1 MTHNTISPSL
11 RRRIMYRVYL
21 SFVLSIAEH
30 RFFWKGFLFGA
41 ALALFGRL
49 VHVAAL
55 ADNLLSVPVVDLPRY
70 IAYVF
75 EHALMSGEFL
85 TVLAVLIMATIGVS
99 FVRTFVRLTRSELLG
114 TA

>member
-1 MTHNTISPSL
+1 MTHNATPSSL

-21 SFVLSIAEH
+21 SFVLSFAEH

-55 ADNLLSVPVVDLPRY
+55 ADNLLSVPVLDLPRY
-70 IAYVF
+70 VAYVF
-75 EHALMSGEFL
+75 EHAFMSGEFL
-85 TVLAVLIMATIGVS
+85 TILAVLVMATIGVS
-99 FVRTFVRLTRSELLG
+99 FVRTFVRLTRGELMG
-114 TA
+114 AA

>member
-1 MTHNTISPSL
+1 MTKTNTIPGL

-30 RFFWKGFLFGA
+30 RFFWGGFLFGA

-55 ADNLLSVPVVDLPRY
+55 AENLWSVPVLELPRY
-70 IAYVF
+70 VVYIF
-75 EHALMSGEFL
+75 EHAFL
-85 TVLAVLIMATIGVS
+85 DRKSVV
-99 FVRTFVRLTRSELLG
+99 
-114 TA
+114 